1 MANDDNTVSS
11 SPPGD
16 PTKSSDRTLPVQ
28 HATPWYRR
36 RWIIVVAILLLGLF
50 LLHHFTQSPQQPA
63 AGRAQ
68 QVNPAITAAPA
79 RTGDMGI
86 YVTALGTVT
95 PTYTI
100 TVYSQI
106 TGRVIDVHYREG
118 QMVRKGEPL
127 IDIDPRPYQA
137 TLKQA
142 QGTLQR
148 DIGLLAQAKM
158 DLQRYKDAYAR
169 NAIAKQ
175 QLDDQAQTVVQYEG
189 NVKADQGT
197 VAYDEVQLE
206 YCHIVAPI
214 AGRVGL
220 RLVDPGNTVFAGS
233 GSTLIVITQLQPI
246 TVVFNVSEDDLP
258 QVQAQ
263 LQGDT
268 QLPVDVFDRAD
279 AHLIESG
286 MLASLDNQVDTTT
299 GTVRFRAE
307 LPNKGLALF
316 PNQFVNSRLLVR
328 MLKGVTLVP
337 TVAIQHNGTDDFVY
351 VVKPDN
357 TVSVQNVTVLT
368 TNDQDTAVQDLNPG
382 VTIATTGFDRLENG
396 AHVTVRTPAQRQ
408 RQRQAQSR
416 PNTPSSMASQ

>member
-1 MANDDNTVSS
+1 MSNDHNNEPS
-11 SPPGD
+11 SPPDD
-16 PTKSSDRTLPVQ
+16 PTKSSDRTLPAQ
-28 HATPWYRR
+28 HAAPWYRR

-50 LLHHFTQSPQQPA
+50 LLHHFTQSPPQPA
-63 AGRAQ
+63 GGRAQ
-68 QVNPAITAAPA
+68 QANPVITAAPA
-79 RTGDMGI
+79 RSGDMGI

-137 TLKQA
+137 TLRQA
-142 QGTLQR
+142 QGTLQH
-148 DIGLLAQAKM
+148 DKGLLAQAKM

-233 GSTLIVITQLQPI
+233 SSTLIVITQLQPI

-368 TNDQDTAVQDLNPG
+368 TNDQDTAVQDLNAG

-396 AHVTVRTPAQRQ
+396 AHVAVRLPAQRQ
-408 RQRQAQSR
+408 VQRQARGR
-416 PNTPSSMASQ
+416 PGTANSMTTR

>member
-1 MANDDNTVSS
+1 MSNDHNNESS

-16 PTKSSDRTLPVQ
+16 PTKSSDRTLPAQ
-28 HATPWYRR
+28 HAAPWYRR

-50 LLHHFTQSPQQPA
+50 LLHHFTQSPPQPA
-63 AGRAQ
+63 GGRAQ
-68 QVNPAITAAPA
+68 QANPAITAAPA
-79 RTGDMGI
+79 RSGDMGI

-137 TLKQA
+137 TLRQA
-142 QGTLQR
+142 QGTLQH
-148 DIGLLAQAKM
+148 DKGLLAQAKM

-197 VAYDEVQLE
+197 VAYDQVQLE

-357 TVSVQNVTVLT
+357 TVAVQNVTALT
-368 TNDQDTAVQDLNPG
+368 TNEQDTAVQGLNAG

-408 RQRQAQSR
+408 AQRQAQG
-416 PNTPSSMASQ
+416 PSSMTSQ

>member
-1 MANDDNTVSS
+1 
-11 SPPGD
+11 
-16 PTKSSDRTLPVQ
+16 
-28 HATPWYRR
+28 
-36 RWIIVVAILLLGLF
+36 
-50 LLHHFTQSPQQPA
+50 
-63 AGRAQ
+63 
-68 QVNPAITAAPA
+68 
-79 RTGDMGI
+79 
-86 YVTALGTVT
+86 
-95 PTYTI
+95 
-100 TVYSQI
+100 
-106 TGRVIDVHYREG
+106 
-118 QMVRKGEPL
+118 
-127 IDIDPRPYQA
+127 
-137 TLKQA
+137 
-142 QGTLQR
+142 
-148 DIGLLAQAKM
+148 
-158 DLQRYKDAYAR
+158 
-169 NAIAKQ
+169 
-175 QLDDQAQTVVQYEG
+175 
-189 NVKADQGT
+189 
-197 VAYDEVQLE
+197 
-206 YCHIVAPI
+206 
-214 AGRVGL
+214 
-220 RLVDPGNTVFAGS
+220 
-233 GSTLIVITQLQPI
+233 
-246 TVVFNVSEDDLP
+246 
-258 QVQAQ
+258 

-368 TNDQDTAVQDLNPG
+368 TNDQDTAVQDLNAG

>member
-1 MANDDNTVSS
+1 MTNDGSQ
-11 SPPGD
+11 SPAPRAS
-16 PTKSSDRTLPVQ
+16 T
-28 HATPWYRR
+28 WYRR
-36 RWIIVVAILLLGLF
+36 PRVVVVAILLLGLV
-50 LLHHFTQSPQQPA
+50 LLHHFTQSPPQTTG
-63 AGRAQ
+63 GRVPQGDA
-68 QVNPAITAAPA
+68 AITAGQS

-86 YVTALGTVT
+86 YVNALGTVT
-95 PTYTI
+95 PTYTV

-106 TGRVIDVHYREG
+106 TGRVMEVHYREG

-137 TLKQA
+137 TLTQA
-142 QGTLQR
+142 QGTLQH
-148 DIGLLAQAKM
+148 DEGLLAQARM
-158 DLQRYKDAYAR
+158 DLQRYRDAYSR

-175 QLDDQAQTVVQYEG
+175 QLDDQVQTVVQYEG
-189 NVKADQGT
+189 SVKADQGS
-197 VAYDEVQLE
+197 VAYDKVQLE

-214 AGRVGL
+214 GGRVGL

-263 LQGDT
+263 LQADNKLT
-268 QLPVDVFDRAD
+268 VDVFDRSD
-279 AHLIESG
+279 AHLIENG
-286 MLASLDNQVDTTT
+286 TLASLDNQVDTTT
-299 GTVRFRAE
+299 GTVRFRADCS
-307 LPNKGLALF
+307 NNQLALF
-316 PNQFVNSRLLVR
+316 PNQFVNARLLVR

-351 VVKPDN
+351 LVKPDN
-357 TVSVQNVTVLT
+357 TVAVQNVTVLT
-368 TNDQDTAVQDLNPG
+368 TNDQDTAVQDLNAG

-408 RQRQAQSR
+408 GQRQAQG
-416 PNTPSSMASQ
+416 

>member
-1 MANDDNTVSS
+1 MANDDNNVSS

-142 QGTLQR
+142 QGTLQH
-148 DIGLLAQAKM
+148 DMGLLAQAKM

-197 VAYDEVQLE
+197 VAYDQVQLE

-368 TNDQDTAVQDLNPG
+368 TNDQDTAVQDLNAG

>member
-1 MANDDNTVSS
+1 MSNDRNNESS

-16 PTKSSDRTLPVQ
+16 PTKSSDSTLPAQ
-28 HATPWYRR
+28 HAAPWYRR
-36 RWIIVVAILLLGLF
+36 RWISVVAILLLGLF
-50 LLHHFTQSPQQPA
+50 LLHHFTRSPPQPA
-63 AGRAQ
+63 GGRAQ
-68 QVNPAITAAPA
+68 QANPAITAAPA
-79 RTGDMGI
+79 RSGDMGI

-95 PTYTI
+95 PTYTV

-137 TLKQA
+137 TLRQA
-142 QGTLQR
+142 QGTLQH
-148 DIGLLAQAKM
+148 DKGLLAQAKM

-233 GSTLIVITQLQPI
+233 SSTLIVITQLQPI

-268 QLPVDVFDRAD
+268 KLPVDVFDRAD

-286 MLASLDNQVDTTT
+286 TLASLDNQVDTTT
-299 GTVRFRAE
+299 GTVRFRGE
-307 LPNKGLALF
+307 LPNKELALF
-316 PNQFVNSRLLVR
+316 PNQFVNARLLVR

-357 TVSVQNVTVLT
+357 TVAVQNVTALT
-368 TNDQDTAVQDLNPG
+368 TNEQDTAVQGLNAG

-408 RQRQAQSR
+408 AQRQAQG
-416 PNTPSSMASQ
+416 PSSMTSQ